1 MHNTW
6 SQLKSSDVKVTAE
19 DGSCSVGHLDLGGS
33 RTDCSHMR
41 SVHEKLSPSLVT
53 GLRIFTCTKYSC
65 FWKVNVAQKQ
75 NIKTRRVILGCM
87 AVPN

>member
-41 SVHEKLSPSLVT
+41 SVHEKLSPSSVT
-53 GLRIFTCTKYSC
+53 VLRI
-65 FWKVNVAQKQ
+65 
-75 NIKTRRVILGCM
+75 
-87 AVPN
+87 

>member
-53 GLRIFTCTKYSC
+53 VLRILMKFSC
-65 FWKVNVAQKQ
+65 NAQRIIQFSHVQ
-75 NIKTRRVILGCM
+75 NILVSGK
-87 AVPN
+87 